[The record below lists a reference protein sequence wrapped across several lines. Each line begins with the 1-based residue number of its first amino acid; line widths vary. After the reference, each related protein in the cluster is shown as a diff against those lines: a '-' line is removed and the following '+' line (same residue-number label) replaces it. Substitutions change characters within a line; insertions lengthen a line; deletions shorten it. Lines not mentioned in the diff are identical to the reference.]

1 MSIYSLYEDTYQ
13 KIDQKTILSKFL
25 TDNEI
30 KEINS
35 LCDICMSID
44 RNAVLLSL
52 TKNDIYEIDKLRYT
66 AYDLLHCKINNI
78 FANTAFKTE
87 LYNQLINYNI
97 ELNYGLHLFIRPHL
111 SFSLGLDNVSIINF
125 TGNEIYNILNISVS
139 TFTNLIYKKFYQ
151 NKNISDVFDCFN
163 DLTKA
168 KLVLNQFY
176 CLIYPDI
183 IKAKGH
189 IDLKYEDIFV
199 KE

>member
-44 RNAVLLSL
+44 RNAILLSL
-52 TKNDIYEIDKLRYT
+52 TKNDIYEIDKLRYA
-66 AYDLLHCKINNI
+66 AYNLLHCKINNI

-97 ELNYGLHLFIRPHL
+97 ELNYDLHLFIRPHL

-139 TFTNLIYKKFYQ
+139 TFTNLI
-151 NKNISDVFDCFN
+151 S
-163 DLTKA
+163 L
-168 KLVLNQFY
+168 QFQF
-176 CLIYPDI
+176 L
-183 IKAKGH
+183 
-189 IDLKYEDIFV
+189 
-199 KE
+199 